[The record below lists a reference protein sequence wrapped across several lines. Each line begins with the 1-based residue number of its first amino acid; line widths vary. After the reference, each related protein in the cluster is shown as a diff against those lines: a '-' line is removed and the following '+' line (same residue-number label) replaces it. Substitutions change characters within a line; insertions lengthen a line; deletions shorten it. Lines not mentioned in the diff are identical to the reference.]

1 MKIFL
6 SLFLLIPLFV
16 NAENIKKHKG
26 YGEFKFKT
34 KSINFT
40 ITGTFSNTIDFITCK
55 DCKVRVNHVRYDVYD
70 IKNTGPFSNAPL
82 CRDVIPGFYETLQ
95 KFYEYPNSVKVER
108 GIEFIADE
116 IFLFR
121 DTVSSQDVWGH
132 VNGEWGPTDKKTYY
146 FQPSDSGVCNIGFI
160 GKANI
165 FIDDKK
171 YVANVK
177 RPTRLFNYPSLLGV
191 GNQLFIFEEQKIEQK
206 NLKNEKDKK
215 TSKIENTNKS
225 DSDKSNVVN
234 KKSNIDIDSSKS
246 NIDICIDLGFKKGT
260 EGLKNCVLEL
270 D

>member
-1 MKIFL
+1 MVNYYKMKIFL

-26 YGEFKFKT
+26 YGEFKFET
-34 KSINFT
+34 NSIHFT
-40 ITGTFSNTIDFITCK
+40 IKGTFSNTKDFITCM
-55 DCKVRVNHVRYDVYD
+55 DCKVRVTHVHYDVYD
-70 IKNTGPFSNAPL
+70 TENTGAFSNSAL
-82 CRDVIPGFYETLQ
+82 CRDVIPGYYKTLERRYEP
-95 KFYEYPNSVKVER
+95 PNSVKVER

-121 DTVSSQDVWGH
+121 DTVHQQRSLNNKGI
-132 VNGEWGPTDKKTYY
+132 NRYN
-146 FQPSDSGVCNIGFI
+146 FQPADSGVCNIGFI

-191 GNQLFIFEEQKIEQK
+191 GNSLFKFEEQKIEQK

-225 DSDKSNVVN
+225 DSDKSNVVK